1 MRTKAEAI
9 YKSLELGEL
18 KAENIRSQKR
28 GLPFIMASAVLWAL
42 ITVIQMTALTTYQK
56 NMGTFCCSVLMMP
69 LSCLFAKILKAD
81 LFANKENPI
90 NKLGFLCTMNQML
103 YILIVMWAFSESP
116 DRMVMLFAMIFG
128 AHLLPFGW
136 IYESRAYTVLSVAET
151 VLALLAGLLLGSA
164 AVAVLMAVLEILL
177 SVWLLISNRSL
188 ESGFRCRE

>member
-1 MRTKAEAI
+1 MRTKAEAS

-42 ITVIQMTALTTYQK
+42 ITGIQMTALTTDQK

-69 LSCLFAKILKAD
+69 LACLFAKILKAD

-136 IYESRAYTVLSVAET
+136 IYESRAYTVLSIAET
-151 VLALLAGLLLGSA
+151 ILALLAGLLLGSA